1 MFRKIL
7 VCSDTSP
14 ASDALIRC
22 AGALKTIGLEEA
34 VLAHVLRAVDPD
46 GLDALISGEAQP
58 PLTRQREELE
68 RMGIRVITETPVDF
82 EPARALADLA
92 EKHDV
97 SAVFI
102 GSHGKGIIRSAVLGS
117 VAAKL
122 LQLVNKPVLLIRV
135 TLLEEG
141 RCRTLCCN
149 MFTRVLFPTDFS
161 EAAEQALNYLGKIA
175 ADTACPVTMLHV
187 IEEKPA
193 DDEAAE
199 HLLESTRFLIES
211 KKRRL
216 ETLGASTVDNL
227 LVSGEPAKEILAAA
241 KEGNFSLIVMGSTG
255 KGLVKG
261 MLLGSVSNEVTRHAD
276 VPVLLIPAVP

>member
-7 VCSDTSP
+7 ICSDTSP
-14 ASDALIRC
+14 ASDVLIRC
-22 AGALKTIGLEEA
+22 IGELKTIGLEEA
-34 VLAHVLRAVDPD
+34 VLAHVHRAVHPN
-46 GLDALISGEAQP
+46 GLDELLSSDAQSL
-58 PLTRQREELE
+58 LTRQQEELE

-92 EKHDV
+92 AEHDV

-117 VAAKL
+117 VTAKL
-122 LQLVNKPVLLIRV
+122 LQHIEKPVLLVRV

-141 RCRTLCCN
+141 TCQTLCRK
-149 MFTRVLFPTDFS
+149 MFTSVLFPTDFS
-161 EAAEQALNYLGKIA
+161 EAAEQALIYLGKIA
-175 ADTACPVTMLHV
+175 ADTECPVTILHV

-193 DDEAAE
+193 DNEAAE
-199 HLLESTRFLIES
+199 RMMESARFLIEA

-216 ETLGASTVDNL
+216 ESLGASAVNSI
-227 LVSGEPAKEILAAA
+227 LVSGEPAKEILATA
-241 KEGNFSLIVMGSTG
+241 KEGDFSLIVMGSTG

-261 MLLGSVSNEVTRHAD
+261 VLLGSVSNEVTRHAD
-276 VPVLLIPAVP
+276 VPVLLIPSVR

>member
-7 VCSDTSP
+7 ICSDTSP
-14 ASDALIRC
+14 ASDVLIRC
-22 AGALKTIGLEEA
+22 IGELKTIGLEEA
-34 VLAHVLRAVDPD
+34 VLAHVLRVVHPNGRDE
-46 GLDALISGEAQP
+46 LLSSDAQSL
-58 PLTRQREELE
+58 LTRQKETLE
-68 RMGIRVITETPVDF
+68 KLGVKVITETPVDF

-92 EKHDV
+92 AEHDV

-117 VAAKL
+117 VTAKL
-122 LQLVNKPVLLIRV
+122 LQHIEKPVLLVRV

-141 RCRTLCCN
+141 TCQTLCRK
-149 MFTRVLFPTDFS
+149 MFTSVLFPTDFS

-175 ADTACPVTMLHV
+175 ADTECPVTMLHI

-193 DDEAAE
+193 DNEAAE
-199 HLLESTRFLIES
+199 RMMESARFLIES

-216 ETLGASTVDNL
+216 ESLGASAVNSI
-227 LVSGEPAKEILAAA
+227 LVSGEPAKEILATA
-241 KEGNFSLIVMGSTG
+241 KEGDFSLIVMGSTG

-261 MLLGSVSNEVTRHAD
+261 VLLGSVSNEVTRHAD